1 MKRVGELIFSSLVFI
16 FVFLPVLLFCNFILF
31 KKSRPLQ
38 NLLLLFAS
46 FIFYAW
52 GEMKLIWVFVLSIIL
67 TWAAGCLISKF
78 SDRKKLS
85 RFILTLSVIINVG
98 ALFAAKYLV
107 FSVENINS
115 LFGLKIAAPTVAMPL
130 GISFF
135 TFSALSYVIDV
146 YRNDVEAQKNP
157 LYMALYI
164 SFFPKLIQ
172 GPIVRYGAM
181 ADDIINRKETVED
194 FTQGVSRFIA
204 GLIKKV
210 LIANTIAVI
219 ADNAFNSKSE
229 ISVAFAWLGALAYT
243 FQIYFDFS
251 GYSDMAIGLGR
262 MLGFHI
268 PENFNY
274 PYISQSV
281 SEFWRRWHISLGT
294 WFKDYVYFPLGGS
307 RVKTKARLI
316 FNLFV
321 VWFLTGVWHGANW
334 TFIAW
339 GLMYF
344 VLITVEKLTK
354 FEKKGEK
361 LGWLKYIYTM
371 LFVVLGW
378 VLFRADSISQA
389 GTYLSSMFG
398 LAGNPL
404 IDDAFIFNV
413 SNNYVFL
420 IAAAV
425 FSFPTAKLIRE
436 KIGDKHKSLDVLYVI
451 GVAALL
457 LIAVSYIVKGS
468 YNPFIYFNF

>member
-1 MKRVGELIFSSLVFI
+1 MVFSSLEFML
-16 FVFLPVLLFCNFILF
+16 VFLPVLLFCYFVLF
-31 KKSRPLQ
+31 KKSRILQ
-38 NLLLLFAS
+38 NLTLLLAS
-46 FIFYAW
+46 YFFYTW
-52 GEMKLIWVFVLSIIL
+52 GEVKLLWVFTLSIIL
-67 TWAAGCLISKF
+67 TWAAGCLINHF
-78 SDRKKLS
+78 RENKKTA
-85 RFILTLSVIINVG
+85 RFILALCVVINVG
-98 ALFAAKYLV
+98 ALVAAKYLE
-107 FSVENINS
+107 FSIENINS
-115 LFGLKIAAPTVAMPL
+115 LFGLEVAAPTVAMPL

-146 YRNDVEAQKNP
+146 YRKDVEVQKNP
-157 LYMALYI
+157 LYVALYI

-172 GPIVRYGAM
+172 GPIVRYGTM

-194 FTQGVSRFIA
+194 FTQGVSRFVV
-204 GLIKKV
+204 GVIKKV
-210 LIANTIAVI
+210 LISNTIAVI

-229 ISVAFAWLGALAYT
+229 ISVLLAWLGALAYT

-262 MLGFHI
+262 MFGFHFS
-268 PENFNY
+268 ENFNY
-274 PYISQSV
+274 PYISKSV

-334 TFIAW
+334 TFICW

-344 VLITVEKLTK
+344 ILITIEKLTK

-361 LGWLKYIYTM
+361 LGFIKHIYTM

-389 GTYLSSMFG
+389 GAYLASMFG

-413 SNNYVFL
+413 SNNIVFL
-420 IAAAV
+420 IAATI
-425 FSFPTAKLIRE
+425 FSFPTAKLVRE
-436 KIGDKHKSLDVLYVI
+436 KIGDKHKSLDVLYVVGTI
-451 GVAALL
+451 ALL
-457 LIAVSYIVKGS
+457 LVAVSYIVKGS

>member
-1 MKRVGELIFSSLVFI
+1 MVFSSLVFI
-16 FVFLPVLLFCNFILF
+16 FVFLPVLLFCNFILL

-67 TWAAGCLISKF
+67 TWAAGCLMSKF

-85 RFILTLSVIINVG
+85 RFILALSVIINVG

-107 FSVENINS
+107 FSIKNINS
-115 LFGLKIAAPTVAMPL
+115 LFGLEIAAPTVAMPL

-146 YRNDVEAQKNP
+146 YRNDVEAQNNP

-194 FTQGVSRFIA
+194 FTQGVSRFIT

-262 MLGFHI
+262 MFGFHI

-274 PYISQSV
+274 PYISKSV

-378 VLFRADSISQA
+378 VLFRAESISQA
-389 GTYLSSMFG
+389 GAYLSSMFG

>member
-1 MKRVGELIFSSLVFI
+1 MFTAMTLRRRKIRCIWPFTYRFS
-16 FVFLPVLLFCNFILF
+16 
-31 KKSRPLQ
+31 
-38 NLLLLFAS
+38 
-46 FIFYAW
+46 
-52 GEMKLIWVFVLSIIL
+52 
-67 TWAAGCLISKF
+67 
-78 SDRKKLS
+78 
-85 RFILTLSVIINVG
+85 
-98 ALFAAKYLV
+98 
-107 FSVENINS
+107 
-115 LFGLKIAAPTVAMPL
+115 
-130 GISFF
+130 
-135 TFSALSYVIDV
+135 
-146 YRNDVEAQKNP
+146 EA
-157 LYMALYI
+157 Y
-164 SFFPKLIQ
+164 S

-354 FEKKGEK
+354 FERRAKSSAG
-361 LGWLKYIYTM
+361 LNISIRCFL
-371 LFVVLGW
+371 LF
-378 VLFRADSISQA
+378 SA
-389 GTYLSSMFG
+389 GC
-398 LAGNPL
+398 
-404 IDDAFIFNV
+404 
-413 SNNYVFL
+413 
-420 IAAAV
+420 
-425 FSFPTAKLIRE
+425 FSERIP
-436 KIGDKHKSLDVLYVI
+436 
-451 GVAALL
+451 
-457 LIAVSYIVKGS
+457 
-468 YNPFIYFNF
+468 